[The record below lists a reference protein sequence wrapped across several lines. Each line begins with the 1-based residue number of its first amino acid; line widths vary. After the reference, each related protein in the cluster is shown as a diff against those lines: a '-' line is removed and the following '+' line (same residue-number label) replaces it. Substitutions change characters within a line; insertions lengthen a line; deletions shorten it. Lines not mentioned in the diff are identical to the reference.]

1 MNADHPLVCL
11 GVAMVAGLLIGIE
24 REQSAPDDPEERKRE
39 FQGGVR
45 THPLIALTGAL
56 TSLLSMRFGF
66 GIVLAGLG
74 LLGVFLFLAY
84 WGSLQKDRELG
95 LTSELAFVVSFL
107 LGVFSSSKDVVESP
121 EQRAFVTIAVAV
133 VVAGLLSAKPPLHR
147 LADRVSKEDIF
158 ATLKFLLVA
167 VVVLPVL
174 PNRAFGP
181 LAVLNPFKI
190 GLMVVL
196 IAGVDFFG
204 YVALRI
210 LGPGRGLGVMG
221 LLGGLASS
229 TAVTLSVANRAK
241 EVPKLAPAYALAAVM
256 ASSVMAPRVLV
267 MVSLIHP
274 PLAQSIWIPLAGVTL
289 GGAAASYVLYQR
301 AKTQT
306 KQKTELEVH
315 NPFELAAA
323 LKWGAIFTVVLF
335 LSKLAYVKLGQGGSY
350 AAGLVSGTTDVDAI
364 TLSMV
369 DLAKSGHVSSIVAV
383 TTILLAVASN
393 TIVKGTMATIIGGW
407 GFGKLV
413 IGAFGAMLA
422 GGAIGLVVVWL

>member
-11 GVAMVAGLLIGIE
+11 GVALVSGLLIGLE
-24 REQSAPDDPEERKRE
+24 REQSAPDDPEERKRD

-45 THPLIALTGAL
+45 THPLVALTGAL
-56 TSLLSMRFGF
+56 TALLSTHFGF
-66 GIVLAGLG
+66 GMVLAGLG
-74 LLGVFLFLAY
+74 LIGVFLFLAY

-107 LGVFSSSKDVVESP
+107 LGVFSTSKGIVESP

-133 VVAGLLSAKPPLHR
+133 VVTLLLSAKPPLHR
-147 LADRVSKEDIF
+147 LAQKVSKEDVF
-158 ATLKFLLVA
+158 ATLKFLIVA

-190 GLMVVL
+190 GLMIVL

-204 YVALRI
+204 YVALRV

-221 LLGGLASS
+221 FLGGLASS

-241 EVPKLAPAYALAAVM
+241 ETPKLAPAYALAAVM

-267 MVSLIHP
+267 MVALIHP
-274 PLAQSIWIPLAGVTL
+274 TLALSIWIPLVGVAL
-289 GGAAASYVLYQR
+289 GGAISSYVLYHR
-301 AKTQT
+301 SRTQT

-323 LKWGAIFTVVLF
+323 LKWGAIFTGVLF
-335 LSKLAYVKLGQGGSY
+335 LSKFAAVKLGQSGSY
-350 AAGLVSGTTDVDAI
+350 AAGVISGTTDVDAI

-369 DLAKSGHVSSIVAV
+369 DLAKSGYVTNIVAV
-383 TTILLAVASN
+383 TTILLAVAAN
-393 TIVKGTMATIIGGW
+393 TIVKGIMATIIGGW
-407 GFGKLV
+407 AFGKLV
-413 IGAFGAMLA
+413 VSAFGAMLA
-422 GGAIGLVVVWL
+422 GGAIGLAIVWL

>member
-1 MNADHPLVCL
+1 MQADHPFVCL
-11 GVAMVAGLLIGIE
+11 AVALVSGLLIGIE

-45 THPLIALTGAL
+45 THPLVALTGAL
-56 TSLLSMRFGF
+56 TALLSVHFGV

-74 LLGVFLFLAY
+74 VITIFLFLAY

-107 LGVFSSSKDVVESP
+107 LGVLSTSKGIVESP
-121 EQRAFVTIAVAV
+121 EQRAFVTIAIAV
-133 VVAGLLSAKPPLHR
+133 VVTLILSAKPPLHR
-147 LADRVSKEDIF
+147 LAQKVSKEDVF
-158 ATLKFLLVA
+158 ATLKFLIVA
-167 VVVLPVL
+167 VVVLPML
-174 PNRAFGP
+174 PNRAYGP

-204 YVALRI
+204 YVALRV

-241 EVPKLAPAYALAAVM
+241 EAPKLAPAYALAAVM
-256 ASSVMAPRVLV
+256 ASSVMAPRVLA
-267 MVSLIHP
+267 MVTLIHP
-274 PLAQSIWIPLAGVTL
+274 ALARIVWVPLVGISL
-289 GGAAASYVLYQR
+289 GGLIASYVLYKR
-301 AKTQT
+301 SRSEST
-306 KQKTELEVH
+306 KDAQLEIH

-323 LKWGAIFTVVLF
+323 LKWGAIFTAVLF
-335 LSKLAYVKLGQGGSY
+335 LSKLAYVKLGQSGSY
-350 AAGLVSGTTDVDAI
+350 AAGVISGTTDVDAI

-369 DLAKSGHVSSIVAV
+369 GLAKSGDIADIVAV

-393 TIVKGTMATIIGGW
+393 TIVKGTLATLIGGW
-407 GFGKLV
+407 AFGKLV
-413 IGAFGAMLA
+413 LAAFGAMLV
-422 GGAIGLVVVWL
+422 GGTVGLVWVWL